1 MPVCSW
7 TFSSSVLD
15 VYISSLNWLLKSASL
30 FLIYHKTEKASIVNL
45 HFSRLTYWVV
55 NTIRHQPKQKDI
67 NNQWRDMITIMMKE
81 NNGHHNKQWLLSTN
95 HHSPMQ

>member
-55 NTIRHQPKQKDI
+55 NTIRHQLNQKDI

-81 NNGHHNKQWLLSTN
+81 NNGQYKQ
-95 HHSPMQ
+95 